1 MNTVGGRLSTC
12 DSKVLLWSH
21 RREIHLLPHD
31 PLPRDHS
38 ATALLRADRVRICR
52 NFRVTLELPC
62 HGSGRGG
69 EEAGAQDERDDSRP
83 HRIRPAGSR
92 RVVPAALNL
101 QRMASSRA
109 CALLDKLEKQ
119 CYGTQNRPTKS
130 GVISVKPVGMAAN
143 ENYFFLEF

>member
-62 HGSGRGG
+62 HGSGRGAHVSS
-69 EEAGAQDERDDSRP
+69 AGVPLSLLGSQRP
-83 HRIRPAGSR
+83 LTFLTQAGHG
-92 RVVPAALNL
+92 VPP
-101 QRMASSRA
+101 SYS
-109 CALLDKLEKQ
+109 D
-119 CYGTQNRPTKS
+119 
-130 GVISVKPVGMAAN
+130 
-143 ENYFFLEF
+143 